1 MIARDK
7 NERILPNMGENFVI
21 DLSNSN
27 VGHARKEKMIISIIN
42 RSLLIRI
49 AGIKYL
55 MYCK

>member
-1 MIARDK
+1 M
-7 NERILPNMGENFVI
+7 I

-27 VGHARKEKMIISIIN
+27 VGHARKEKTIISIIN